1 MTLVLRASKARAA
14 RRFARTGGPGPVAA
28 PAEPPA
34 SLMKACVVTKR
45 DFEGL
50 PAYEIVPKNAPKP
63 TKTLLYLHGGGYVS
77 PILTAHWW
85 LVHRLAVANGI
96 RVLVPFYQLAPKGT
110 HRDAFP
116 RLLRY
121 YEKALTSAESVII
134 GGDSAG
140 GGLALALAAQI
151 REAGL
156 TSPARLLLF
165 APWLDVTMKNPDIGD
180 LANTDPMLTLPR
192 LIEAGRL
199 WAGDDS
205 PDLPSVSPINE
216 DLAGLPPIE
225 VFVGTNDMLVA
236 DCRKL
241 ATKAGTPVVVHEY
254 PGAFHVFIA
263 VVLLPESRRALAEV
277 SAVIASAG

>member
-1 MTLVLRASKARAA
+1 MSSLMMKSMTLVLRASKARAA

-205 PDLPSVSPINE
+205 PRPAVGEPDQRGPRRTATDRGFRWYERHARRRLPQTRDKGRHARGRTRISGRFPC
-216 DLAGLPPIE
+216 LHRGRPA
-225 VFVGTNDMLVA
+225 A
-236 DCRKL
+236 
-241 ATKAGTPVVVHEY
+241 
-254 PGAFHVFIA
+254 
-263 VVLLPESRRALAEV
+263 
-277 SAVIASAG
+277 